1 MCRNVEMLSSGAI
14 WQYDSMAVW
23 QCNVGDDRM
32 THGWCSAGVE
42 LAWPRNLDIS
52 TIIQAIT
59 SPVLCP
65 RPASTW
71 IQIEAGVRCVMVEL
85 EMMAG
90 QECRMGASSPGSVLR
105 DQLWCRYS
113 ISPATALATLP
124 PSHLSSESC
133 ENSPGSRRRVR
144 RCVPLTGVSC
154 PPAPNCLNWTENR
167 G

>member
-1 MCRNVEMLSSGAI
+1 
-14 WQYDSMAVW
+14 
-23 QCNVGDDRM
+23 M

-59 SPVLCP
+59 SPMLCP

-90 QECRMGASSPGSVLR
+90 QECRMGASSPGSSAQVLGEIN
-105 DQLWCRYS
+105 C
-113 ISPATALATLP
+113 
-124 PSHLSSESC
+124 
-133 ENSPGSRRRVR
+133 
-144 RCVPLTGVSC
+144 GVDIQYH
-154 PPAPNCLNWTENR
+154 
-167 G
+167 